1 MNQSPVSLKEV
12 DCIEVLTLMDNY
24 TDVLLENT
32 EIATRL
38 PEPKGEEIPTDTLLA
53 EHGLS
58 LLLTVHRGEEKHTL
72 LFDTGHTQVGVLHN
86 MEILEVNPDEVETIV
101 LSHAHMDHT
110 GCLYPLLDQMTRP
123 MTLAV
128 HPDAF
133 LFPRFKETKDGK
145 RLRFPRT
152 LIKDELINKKVDILE
167 TKAPTPILSD
177 MVMITGGV
185 ERQTAFEKGLPNALI
200 ERDGKMEEDPIADD
214 QSLAIHLKG
223 KGLVV
228 VSGCSHAGIIN
239 TVLQAKEITGVQK
252 VHGILGGFHLIGPKA
267 ESLLESTIEEL
278 VKMEPEVLVPM
289 HCTGWKG
296 IHRISEEFAGA
307 FTLNSVGTKIT
318 LNTSFLT

>member
-38 PEPKGEEIPTDTLLA
+38 PEPKGDEIPTDTLLA

-58 LLLTVHRGEEKHTL
+58 LLVTVHRGVEKRTL
-72 LFDTGHTQVGVLHN
+72 LFDTGYTQVGVLHN
-86 MEILEVNPDEVETIV
+86 MQKLEVNPDEVETIV

-145 RLRFPRT
+145 RLKFPRT
-152 LIKDELINKKVDILE
+152 LIKDELIHRKVDLLE
-167 TKAPTPILSD
+167 TKAPTPVLSD

-267 ESLLESTIEEL
+267 EALLESTIKEL
-278 VKMEPEVLVPM
+278 VKMEPKVLVPM

-296 IHRISEEFAGA
+296 IHRISEEFADA

-318 LNTSFLT
+318 LNGN

>member
-1 MNQSPVSLKEV
+1 MTDSPVLLKDV
-12 DCIEVLTLMDNY
+12 DCVEILTLMDNY

-58 LLLTVHRGEEKHTL
+58 LLVTVHRGEEKHTL
-72 LFDTGHTQVGVLHN
+72 LFDTGHTRIGVLHN
-86 MEILEVNPDEVETIV
+86 MEKLEIDPNEVETIV

-145 RLRFPRT
+145 KLRFPRT

-167 TKAPTPILSD
+167 TKAPTPVLGN
-177 MVMITGGV
+177 MVLITGGI
-185 ERQTAFEKGLPNALI
+185 ERQTTFEKGLPNALI
-200 ERDGKMEEDPIADD
+200 ERDGQLEKDPIADD

-239 TVLQAKEITGVQK
+239 TVLQAKEITGVKK
-252 VHGILGGFHLIGPKA
+252 VHGILGGFHLIGPSA
-267 ESLLESTIEEL
+267 DSLLENTMEEL
-278 VKMEPEVLVPM
+278 TKMEPKVLVPM

-296 IHRISEEFAGA
+296 IHRISEVFADA

>member
-1 MNQSPVSLKEV
+1 MNRSPEPLKEV

-38 PEPKGEEIPTDTLLA
+38 PEPKGDEISTDTLLA

-58 LLLTVHRGEEKHTL
+58 LLVTVHRGEEKHTL

-86 MEILEVNPDEVETIV
+86 MEKLEINPEEVETIV

-110 GCLYPLLDQMTRP
+110 GCLYPLLDQMARP

-133 LFPRFKETKDGK
+133 QFPRFKETKDGK
-145 RLRFPRT
+145 RLKFPRT
-152 LIKDELINKKVDILE
+152 LIKDELIRRNVDLLE
-167 TKAPTPILSD
+167 TKDPTPILSD

-200 ERDGKMEEDPIADD
+200 EKDGQLEEDPIADD
-214 QSLAIHLKG
+214 QSLVIHLKE

-239 TVLQAKEITGVQK
+239 TVLHAKKLAGVER
-252 VHGILGGFHLIGPKA
+252 VHGILGGFHLIGPSS
-267 ESLLESTIEEL
+267 ETLLENTIEEL
-278 VKMEPEVLVPM
+278 IKIEPEVLVPM

-296 IHRISEEFAGA
+296 IHRISEEFADA

-318 LNTSFLT
+318 LKSN

>member
-1 MNQSPVSLKEV
+1 LKEV
-12 DCIEVLTLMDNY
+12 DCVEILTLVDNY

-58 LLLTVHRGEEKHTL
+58 LLVTVHKGEEKHTL
-72 LFDTGHTQVGVLHN
+72 LFDTGHTRMGVLHN
-86 MEILEVNPDEVETIV
+86 MEILEVNPNEVETIV

-110 GCLYPLLDQMTRP
+110 GCLYPLLEKMTRP
-123 MTLAV
+123 MTLAA
-128 HPDAF
+128 HPGAF
-133 LFPRFKETKDGK
+133 LFPRFKELKDGR

-152 LIKDELINKKVDILE
+152 LIKEELIRQNVDLLE
-167 TKAPTPILSD
+167 TKNPTPILGD
-177 MVMITGGV
+177 MVMITGEV
-185 ERQTAFEKGLPNALI
+185 ERQTGFEKGLPNALI
-200 ERDGKMEEDPIADD
+200 ERDGQLEEDPIADD

-239 TVLQAKEITGVQK
+239 TVLQAKEITGVKK
-252 VHGILGGFHLIGPKA
+252 VHGILGGFHLIGPSS
-267 ESLLESTIEEL
+267 ELLLESTIEEL
-278 VKMEPEVLVPM
+278 KKMEPKVLVPM

-296 IHRISEEFAGA
+296 IHRISEVFADA

-318 LNTSFLT
+318 LNGKES

>member
-1 MNQSPVSLKEV
+1 MNSTTLLLKEV
-12 DCIEVLTLMDNY
+12 DCVEVLTLMDNY
-24 TDVLLENT
+24 SDVLLENT

-38 PEPKGEEIPTDTLLA
+38 PEPKGEDIPTDTLLA

-58 LLLTVHRGEEKHTL
+58 LLVTVHKGEEKHTL
-72 LFDTGHTQVGVLHN
+72 LFDTGYTQVGVLHN
-86 MEILEVNPDEVETIV
+86 MEKLEINPEEVETIV

-110 GCLYPLLDQMTRP
+110 GCLYPLLEQMTRP
-123 MTLAV
+123 MTVAV

-133 LFPRFKETKDGK
+133 SFPRFKETRDGK
-145 RLRFPRT
+145 RLKFPRT
-152 LIKDELINKKVDILE
+152 LIKDELINKKVNILE

-177 MVMITGGV
+177 MAMITGGV

-200 ERDGKMEEDPIADD
+200 ERDGKMEEDPITDD
-214 QSLAIHLKG
+214 QSLAIHLKE

-252 VHGILGGFHLIGPKA
+252 VHGILGGFHLIGPSA
-267 ESLLESTIEEL
+267 ETLLESTIEEL
-278 VKMEPEVLVPM
+278 IKMEPEVLVPM

-296 IHRISEEFAGA
+296 IHRISEEFADA

>member
-1 MNQSPVSLKEV
+1 MNHSPFPLKEV
-12 DCIEVLTLMDNY
+12 DCVEVLTLIDNY
-24 TDVLLENT
+24 TDGLLENT

-58 LLLTVHRGEEKHTL
+58 LLVTVHRGEEKHTL
-72 LFDTGHTQVGVLHN
+72 LFDTGYTRVGVLHN
-86 MEILEVNPDEVETIV
+86 MEKLEINPNEAEIIV

-110 GCLYPLLDQMTRP
+110 GCLYLLLDQMTRP

-133 LFPRFKETKDGK
+133 LFPRFKELKDGK
-145 RLRFPRT
+145 RLKFPRT
-152 LIKDELINKKVDILE
+152 LIKDELIHRNVDLLE
-167 TKAPTPILSD
+167 TKNPTPILGD
-177 MVMITGGV
+177 MVMITGEV
-185 ERQTAFEKGLPNALI
+185 ERRTGFEKGLPNALI
-200 ERDGKMEEDPIADD
+200 ERDGKLEEDPIADD
-214 QSLAIHLKG
+214 QSLVIHLKG

-252 VHGILGGFHLIGPKA
+252 VHGILGGFHLIGPSA
-267 ESLLESTIEEL
+267 ELLLESTIEEL
-278 VKMEPEVLVPM
+278 IKMEPKVLVPM

-296 IHRISEEFAGA
+296 IHRISEVFADA
-307 FTLNSVGTKIT
+307 FTLNSVGTKIR
-318 LNTSFLT
+318 LNGKGA

>member
-1 MNQSPVSLKEV
+1 MNHSPVPLNEV

-58 LLLTVHRGEEKHTL
+58 LLVSVHSGEEKHTL
-72 LFDTGHTQVGVLHN
+72 LFDTGYTRMGVIHN
-86 MEILEVNPDEVETIV
+86 MEKLEVDPKEVETIV

-133 LFPRFKETKDGK
+133 LFPRFKEQDGK
-145 RLRFPRT
+145 RRKFPRT
-152 LIKDELINKKVDILE
+152 LIKEELIGQNVDLLE
-167 TKAPTPILSD
+167 TKNPTPILGD
-177 MVMITGGV
+177 MVMITGEV
-185 ERQTAFEKGLPNALI
+185 ERMTGFEKGLPNALI
-200 ERDGKMEEDPIADD
+200 ERDGKLEEDPIADD
-214 QSLAIHLKG
+214 QSVAIHLKG

-239 TVLQAKEITGVQK
+239 TVLQAKKMTGVQK
-252 VHGILGGFHLIGPKA
+252 VHGILGGFHLIGPSA
-267 ESLLESTIEEL
+267 EPLLEATIEEL
-278 VKMEPEVLVPM
+278 IKMEPKVIVPM

-296 IHRISEEFAGA
+296 INRISEVFAEA

-318 LNTSFLT
+318 LNGT

>member
-1 MNQSPVSLKEV
+1 MNSATLLLKEV
-12 DCIEVLTLMDNY
+12 DCVEVLTLMDNY
-24 TDVLLENT
+24 SDVLLENT

-58 LLLTVHRGEEKHTL
+58 LLVTVHRGEEKHTL
-72 LFDTGHTQVGVLHN
+72 LFDTGYTQVGVLHN

-123 MTLAV
+123 ITLAV
-128 HPDAF
+128 HPGAF
-133 LFPRFKETKDGK
+133 LFPRFKELEDGK

-152 LIKDELINKKVDILE
+152 LIKEELIHRKVDLLE
-167 TKAPTPILSD
+167 TKNPTPILGD
-177 MVMITGGV
+177 MVMITGEV
-185 ERQTAFEKGLPNALI
+185 ERRTGFEKGLPNALI
-200 ERDGKMEEDPIADD
+200 ERDGQLEEDPIADD
-214 QSLAIHLKG
+214 QSLAIHLKE

-228 VSGCSHAGIIN
+228 ISGCSHAGIIN

-267 ESLLESTIEEL
+267 ESLLESTIKEL

-296 IHRISEEFAGA
+296 IHRISEEFTDA

>member
-1 MNQSPVSLKEV
+1 MNQSPVLLKEV

-296 IHRISEEFAGA
+296 IHRIYEEFAGA

>member
-1 MNQSPVSLKEV
+1 MNQSPVSLKDV

-24 TDVLLENT
+24 SDVLLENT

-58 LLLTVHRGEEKHTL
+58 LLVTVHRGEEKHTL

-86 MEILEVNPDEVETIV
+86 MEILEINPDEVETIV

-123 MTLAV
+123 TILAV

-145 RLRFPRT
+145 RFRFPRT

-167 TKAPTPILSD
+167 TKNPTPILSD

-185 ERQTAFEKGLPNALI
+185 ERTTPFEKGLPNALI
-200 ERDGKMEEDPIADD
+200 ERNGELEEDPIADD

-239 TVLQAKEITGVQK
+239 TVLQAKEITDVQK
-252 VHGILGGFHLIGPKA
+252 VHGILGGFHLIGPSA

-278 VKMEPEVLVPM
+278 VKVKPEVLVPM

-318 LNTSFLT
+318 LNGK